1 MRLIFLITAAGLAL
15 LTACAPRYSSLTER
29 AAAEG
34 ACDARPAQVYVGQ
47 LASQEIAQRIQHVTR
62 ARLFEW
68 IEPDMIVTTA
78 FSQWR
83 VRVTLNGEGRIAE
96 ITCG

>member
-1 MRLIFLITAAGLAL
+1 MSVA
-15 LTACAPRYSSLTER
+15 ACAPRYSSLTER

-34 ACDARPAQVYVGQ
+34 ACDAKPAQVHVGRQ
-47 LASQEIAQRIQHVTR
+47 ASQEIAQSIQDVTR
-62 ARLFEW
+62 ARIFEW

-78 FSQWR
+78 FSPWR
-83 VRVTLNGEGRIAE
+83 VRVTLNGEGRITA